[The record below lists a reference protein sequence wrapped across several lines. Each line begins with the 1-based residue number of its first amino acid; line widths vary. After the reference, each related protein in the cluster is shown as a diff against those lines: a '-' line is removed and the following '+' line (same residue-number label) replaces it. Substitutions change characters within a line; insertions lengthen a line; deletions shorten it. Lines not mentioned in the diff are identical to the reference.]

1 MLRSPRAVLAEHD
14 AKSSF
19 EHYLTAFA
27 PTPFPG
33 VICASVNDV
42 VAHGI
47 PDKTRLG
54 DGDLV
59 SIDFGA
65 NIDGQHGDAA
75 VSFIIGD
82 ARPADTVL
90 IETTRRALNA
100 AIAVS
105 VVGNRLDDIA
115 HAVWAI
121 GRAAGYGIPRD
132 FGGHGIGR
140 SMHEPP
146 SVPNDGRPGRGLRL

>member
-1 MLRSPRAVLAEHD
+1 MVLAEHG
-14 AKSSF
+14 AKS
-19 EHYLTAFA
+19 
-27 PTPFPG
+27 
-33 VICASVNDV
+33 
-42 VAHGI
+42 
-47 PDKTRLG
+47 
-54 DGDLV
+54 
-59 SIDFGA
+59 
-65 NIDGQHGDAA
+65 
-75 VSFIIGD
+75 SFIIGD

-105 VVGNRLDDIA
+105 VVGNRLGDIA
-115 HAVWAI
+115 HAVGAI

-146 SVPNDGRPGRGLRL
+146 SVPNDGRPGRGLRLRAGLVLAIEPMFMAGGKNDYTVADDGWAPRTVDGSRAAHVEHTIAITEDGPRILTLA